1 MLDALLMAVWLM
13 KPASAVIV
21 YSDQGSQYTSYD
33 WSEFLK
39 ERRPKGSM
47 RCRGNC
53 HDNAVAESCSQLLE
67 RERIK
72 RKIYVNRKVARLNIS
87 ITLRCFTILFDAMDP
102 TNYCHQLT
110 MIGSTEK

>member
-72 RKIYVNRKVARLNIS
+72 RKIYVNRKVARLNIFNYIEVFYNPVRRHGS
-87 ITLRCFTILFDAMDP
+87 NELLSP
-102 TNYCHQLT
+102 TDYDRQY
-110 MIGSTEK
+110 